1 MQSSKMSRT
10 NKIFSSYY
18 IVVLGIFNATFIAET
33 PMKIGWSV
41 LEIQA
46 VDGFVFVNR
55 KLNRKFVLLTG
66 YNLEVNIREFQFIL
80 LDHITYAIQECNKVS
95 WRCTT

>member
-1 MQSSKMSRT
+1 MQSSKMSRA

-18 IVVLGIFNATFIAET
+18 IVVLGIFNVTFIAET

-46 VDGFVFVNR
+46 VDGFVFVNNR
-55 KLNRKFVLLTG
+55 KLNRKFVL
-66 YNLEVNIREFQFIL
+66 
-80 LDHITYAIQECNKVS
+80 
-95 WRCTT
+95 